1 MSNGRPTLPILA
13 IILAISGI
21 TLGAF
26 TFISVSR
33 IETQVANF
41 SDQNSWY
48 KFNGTN
54 FNNDPVYTYLIF
66 EGLIVEFEVGIGES
80 VYFSFTCRAHI
91 EIVLGAW
98 SYISVFFRVDELIAT
113 SPNAQV
119 GVYNAPSIFT
129 VHEMVHLQDVRY
141 NLIPGTHNV
150 TVAIYGFST
159 ANYIWES
166 SLFVQIVQ
174 N

>member
-13 IILAISGI
+13 IILAIGGI
-21 TLGAF
+21 ALGGF
-26 TFISVSR
+26 TFITVSR

-48 KFNGTN
+48 RFNGTN
-54 FNNDPVYTYLIF
+54 FNTDPVYTYLVF
-66 EGLIVEFEVGIGES
+66 EGLIVEFEVGTGES

-91 EIVLGAW
+91 ETILGAW
-98 SYISVFFRVDELIAT
+98 SFISVFFRVDGLIAT

-119 GVYNAPSIFT
+119 GVYDAPSIFT
-129 VHEMVHLQDVRY
+129 VHDMVHLQDVRD
-141 NLIPGTHNV
+141 NLTPGSHNV

-166 SLFVQIVQ
+166 SLFVQII
-174 N
+174 